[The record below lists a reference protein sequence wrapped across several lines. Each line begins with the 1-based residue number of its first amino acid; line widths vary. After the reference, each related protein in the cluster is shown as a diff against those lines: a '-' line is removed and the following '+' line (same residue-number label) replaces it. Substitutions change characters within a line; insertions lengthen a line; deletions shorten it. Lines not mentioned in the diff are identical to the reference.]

1 MSSQRKRIF
10 FKSEIWS
17 QKKKEIKLKDN
28 MSFRIFLTMIILA
41 VSCNA
46 YEDAESWY
54 NRVQENKKRSIDTLS
69 KGLNVA
75 LEAAIQQ
82 GAEVFSVTIAS
93 EDLIFN
99 DESAV
104 IASVYEKAKKD
115 LAAAGYIF
123 DYDYKCGRLQVPCSL
138 RWERAVLSKK

>member
-1 MSSQRKRIF
+1 
-10 FKSEIWS
+10 
-17 QKKKEIKLKDN
+17 

-41 VSCNA
+41 VSSCNA